1 MITTYVRKK
10 APHAPFCDYDFL
22 LCRMI
27 SLSLGTLN
35 YLIDRNRWSV
45 HKNNS

>member
-1 MITTYVRKK
+1 MITTNVIKK
-10 APHAPFCDYDFL
+10 APHALFCDYDFL
-22 LCRMI
+22 LYKMI

-45 HKNNS
+45 IKNNS